1 MAFGYASP
9 SSGPGGDNDADEAA
23 AAKAE
28 GNAGGIWTPECW
40 RKSPEALIAEAKAM
54 NLAAFA
60 HVAAHAGKHSNPP
73 QFADQ
78 RSI

>member
-9 SSGPGGDNDADEAA
+9 SAGPGGDGDQDDA
-23 AAKAE
+23 AAKKTV

-40 RKSPEALIAEAKAM
+40 HKSPEQMIAEARAM
-54 NLAAFA
+54 NAACFA
-60 HVAAHAGKHSNPP
+60 HVAAHAHKHSNPP